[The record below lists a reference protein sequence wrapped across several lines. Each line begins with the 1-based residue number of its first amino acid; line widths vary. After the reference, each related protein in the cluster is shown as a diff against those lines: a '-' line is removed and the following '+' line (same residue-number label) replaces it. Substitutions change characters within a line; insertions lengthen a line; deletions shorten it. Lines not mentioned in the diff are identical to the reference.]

1 MKDLENKIT
10 QIENYLK
17 INPPANINE
26 ELKTIKKQIKTNS
39 LDNLLFL
46 NILNIL
52 IENLALSYSSKNWYQ
67 KIQFLMNG
75 LISDE
80 IEDKE
85 KALDES

>member
-1 MKDLENKIT
+1 MKDIENKIT